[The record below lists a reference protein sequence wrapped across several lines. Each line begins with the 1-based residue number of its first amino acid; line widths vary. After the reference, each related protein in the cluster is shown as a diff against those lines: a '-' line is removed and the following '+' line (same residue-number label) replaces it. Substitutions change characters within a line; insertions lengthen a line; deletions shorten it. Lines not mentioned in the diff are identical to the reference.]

1 MPKKRIIPPRV
12 MIPTKKT
19 IKKCLS
25 KDAQLSVL
33 RHTFGQIPDRRHGGG
48 KIPLVDVLMSGYA
61 VFDLKD
67 PSLLAFDDRR
77 CLPCGRSSSLR
88 RGSLAKPSSFRMSDM
103 AAGLKG
109 FPSFSSARLM
119 S

>member
-33 RHTFGQIPDRRHGGG
+33 RHTFGQIPDRRGGGG

-77 CLPCGRSSSLR
+77 CLDADNLKRIYGISQVACDTQIRSVLDTISQRFYGQASVQ
-88 RGSLAKPSSFRMSDM
+88 
-103 AAGLKG
+103 
-109 FPSFSSARLM
+109 
-119 S
+119 